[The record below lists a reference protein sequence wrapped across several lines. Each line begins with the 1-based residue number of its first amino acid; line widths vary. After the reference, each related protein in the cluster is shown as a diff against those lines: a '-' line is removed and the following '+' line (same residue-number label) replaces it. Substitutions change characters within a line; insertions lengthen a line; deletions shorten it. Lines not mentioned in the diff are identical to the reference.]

1 MISQQQRILGRL
13 QKQRQF
19 DDSFCTRVHHL
30 LMKEYGWIPFEEF
43 KKLPIPTVLDLL
55 VMISEDRERENKE
68 MERLKGRS
76 RHGR

>member
-1 MISQQQRILGRL
+1 
-13 QKQRQF
+13 
-19 DDSFCTRVHHL
+19 
-30 LMKEYGWIPFEEF
+30 MKEYGWIPFEEF